1 MTPVTFHSEDRLTW
15 HQNWQALCRAFPGL
29 IRSPEAQQQ
38 GFHERFSK
46 LDQRLVAQAIERARE
61 AKSGGMITVEFL
73 MKGYQRLVPR
83 YDSGQPSM
91 AARIVGW
98 WAMEPRGIGRAHGP
112 YPSLEAARKVARG
125 IPGATVKSC
134 WVKPGDGSWMA
145 DEHEGEVLP
154 MDIQRQALARI
165 EALAIALPRINQKS
179 EQWDVPEPGVYAE
192 AVATILEGIAKPPL
206 EPPQTEDHAPED
218 RASTSEASCRRTRD
232 TSQNGALSSPPYG
245 VNEANGL
252 RLPKHRL
259 PPHLVEQ
266 IEKAFDELDRRD
278 DGSPLGATAPGDLA
292 EEGTE

>member
-1 MTPVTFHSEDRLTW
+1 MTFHSDDRPTW
-15 HQNWQALCRAFPGL
+15 GQNWQALLRAFPGL
-29 IRSPEAQQQ
+29 VRAPEAQQQ

-61 AKSGGMITVEFL
+61 SKTGGTITVEYL

-83 YDSGQPSM
+83 YASEQPSM
-91 AARIVGW
+91 AARIIGW
-98 WAMEPRGIGRAHGP
+98 WAMAPRGTGRAFGP
-112 YPSLEAARKVARG
+112 YQTAAEARTVARG
-125 IPGATVKSC
+125 IPGAVIKSQ

-145 DEHEGEVLP
+145 EEGEGEVLP
-154 MDIQRQALARI
+154 IEVQRQALAHI
-165 EALAIALPRINQKS
+165 EALSIALPRLNSKT
-179 EQWDVPEPGVYAE
+179 EAWDMAEPGVYPK
-192 AVATILEGIAKPPL
+192 AVAVILEGIAKPPL

-232 TSQNGALSSPPYG
+232 TSRGGALSSPPYG

-252 RLPKHRL
+252 RLPKHQL

-266 IEKAFDELDRRD
+266 IEKAYDALDRRD

-292 EEGTE
+292 EEETE

>member
-1 MTPVTFHSEDRLTW
+1 MTFHSEDRLTW

-98 WAMEPRGIGRAHGP
+98 WAMEPRGTGRAHGP

-179 EQWDVPEPGVYAE
+179 EQWDVPEAGVYAE

-206 EPPQTEDHAPED
+206 EPPHQGGHARED
-218 RASTSEASCRRTRD
+218 RASTSEASCRSTRD
-232 TSQNGALSSPPYG
+232 THPEGGLSTPPYAVRT
-245 VNEANGL
+245 VNGMK
-252 RLPKHRL
+252 LPVHRL
-259 PPHLVEQ
+259 PESLLKQFE
-266 IEKAFDELDRRD
+266 EALDRRD
-278 DGSPLGATAPGDLA
+278 DGSPYGATAPGALA
-292 EEGTE
+292 EEETE